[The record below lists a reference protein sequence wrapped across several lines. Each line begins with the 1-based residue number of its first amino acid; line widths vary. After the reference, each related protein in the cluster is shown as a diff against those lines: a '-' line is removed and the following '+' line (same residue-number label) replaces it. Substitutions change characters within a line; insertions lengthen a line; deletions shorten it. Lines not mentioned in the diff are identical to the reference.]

1 MEARPPKRF
10 AVVADGRSLMRDLLR
25 YLLEQQGI
33 DIASEALT
41 GAAAVE
47 AVAEHRPDVVILHE
61 AAAMDPPDA
70 IGRIRTSA
78 PEATLVILTADRSST
93 LPTLR
98 SAADAVVEE
107 GSGLQDLAAVL
118 AAGAGAT
125 VSGWSPRPASPGG
138 PRGDRAQ
145 RWADRLQG
153 AVAAS
158 ILMLAVVFAT
168 SVVPASPEGLQAAYD
183 SLETLA

>member
-93 LPTLR
+93 LPTLTSAPTLSSRRVPVSRIWRPCCRGRRGYRERLEPSTGAAER
-98 SAADAVVEE
+98 S
-107 GSGLQDLAAVL
+107 
-118 AAGAGAT
+118 T
-125 VSGWSPRPASPGG
+125 R
-138 PRGDRAQ
+138 
-145 RWADRLQG
+145 
-153 AVAAS
+153 
-158 ILMLAVVFAT
+158 
-168 SVVPASPEGLQAAYD
+168 
-183 SLETLA
+183 